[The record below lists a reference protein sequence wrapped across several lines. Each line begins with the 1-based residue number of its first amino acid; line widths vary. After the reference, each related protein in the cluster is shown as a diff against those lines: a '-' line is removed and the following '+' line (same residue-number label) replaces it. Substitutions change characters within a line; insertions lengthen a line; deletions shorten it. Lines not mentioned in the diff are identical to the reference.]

1 VFQNPER
8 DKLSNVPM
16 TNGPRHELMYVNVN
30 LFELEQYCELF
41 VDLGGGLVN
50 LERAVFL
57 LLTY

>member
-1 VFQNPER
+1 
-8 DKLSNVPM
+8 M